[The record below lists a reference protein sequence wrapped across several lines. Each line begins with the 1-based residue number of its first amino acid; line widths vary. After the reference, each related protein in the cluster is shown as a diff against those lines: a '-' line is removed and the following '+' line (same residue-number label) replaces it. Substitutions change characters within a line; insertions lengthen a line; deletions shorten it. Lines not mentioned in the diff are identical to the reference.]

1 MVLSGLCFL
10 CRWYCISTGAAF
22 RVRSIGILPRLYVLC
37 SHLRLGYSA
46 GGCLIWREIL
56 LCLGGYPNCQRS
68 KAREQKPLKTEKYC
82 LRFNFFLVGKL
93 YPKTQGKQRKTPCV
107 PSAWLCVAFYALGI
121 YGYTPK
127 TCAHCSRFVLAL
139 WGIVQKQINR
149 PLLGGSVAL
158 YAVLTCGRLSILPIN
173 RKPSAWLC
181 APSFGLALSGYS
193 PIIAGAVPGL
203 CGGCAGAVRRHG
215 GAGKGQKKS
224 RPRRGG
230 SGLTYSFSKAL
241 RKVRRGTKSNTATKT
256 FNSPPFLRLRS

>member
-22 RVRSIGILPRLYVLC
+22 RVRSIGILPRLYVLR
-37 SHLRLGYSA
+37 SLLRLGYSA

-56 LCLGGYPNCQRS
+56 PCLGGYPNCQRS

-127 TCAHCSRFVLAL
+127 TCAHCSRSVLAL

-173 RKPSAWLC
+173 RKPSVRLC

-193 PIIAGAVPGL
+193 SIIAGAVPGL
-203 CGGCAGAVRRHG
+203 FGGMEGGKMAKEKPPTAGRLLPYLFIFKSSAKST
-215 GAGKGQKKS
+215 KGDKIKH
-224 RPRRGG
+224 
-230 SGLTYSFSKAL
+230 
-241 RKVRRGTKSNTATKT
+241 SNQ
-256 FNSPPFLRLRS
+256 NI

>member
-1 MVLSGLCFL
+1 MVLSELCLL
-10 CRWYCISTGAAF
+10 CRWYWYSTGAAF
-22 RVRSIGILPRLYVLC
+22 RVRSINILSRLCVLR
-37 SHLRLGYSA
+37 SPLRLGYSA
-46 GGCLIWREIL
+46 GGCLIWRKIL
-56 LCLGGYPNCQRS
+56 LCLGVYPNCQRS

-127 TCAHCSRFVLAL
+127 TCAHCSRSVLAL

-173 RKPSAWLC
+173 RKPSVRLC

-193 PIIAGAVPGL
+193 TIIPGAVPGL
-203 CGGCAGAVRRHG
+203 CGGMEGREKGKRKAAHG
-215 GAGKGQKKS
+215 GAALALFIHFQKLCEKYEGGQNQTQQPKHLIH
-224 RPRRGG
+224 PRFCVYDH
-230 SGLTYSFSKAL
+230 SI
-241 RKVRRGTKSNTATKT
+241 
-256 FNSPPFLRLRS
+256 